1 MTSFEF
7 SQSHNMPPAP
17 PMCNL
22 SDLPHDKTS
31 DDGGPGDAAG
41 LRPFGVVIYF
51 STAAAQAHQV
61 YCKDKQ
67 AQTQTHCT
75 NTG

>member
-1 MTSFEF
+1 
-7 SQSHNMPPAP
+7 
-17 PMCNL
+17 MCRCMFHL
-22 SDLPHDKTS
+22 VDSPHDEAS
-31 DDGGPGDAAG
+31 DDGSPGDAAG

-51 STAAAQAHQV
+51 FAAAAQAHQV
-61 YCKDKQ
+61 YCKDKE